1 VKPFF
6 FENMR
11 KVNEVT
17 MDWLETTSKHLSDQG
32 VDPDLRAEQA
42 IRKWMSENADDF
54 TEQEGEN
61 LEELEHATGKQ
72 LDKIRSYF
80 LTQRNRDRRYID
92 GPYQGVYYYYGYF
105 WEVTIPMVFGRPKIN
120 ALSHLKMDDRL
131 KSRLAQDPNELKEYV
146 RVFADSYDYAFSI
159 EELEGTC
166 RSDTAR
172 QFYSSGDKHLRAIK
186 ALLYQRKVSSKVI
199 EDARMAVEMFL
210 KAYVAHVDGLDE
222 RALKDTYRHGLE
234 GLVSRCE
241 NVGAIEVGELRSK
254 ILAFPEVSS
263 RYNIQER
270 TFGDLW
276 SAYLLTL
283 RSALA
288 VLRPLSGRDLRR
300 GFPILNS

>member
-1 VKPFF
+1 
-6 FENMR
+6 M
-11 KVNEVT
+11 
-17 MDWLETTSKHLSDQG
+17 
-32 VDPDLRAEQA
+32 
-42 IRKWMSENADDF
+42 
-54 TEQEGEN
+54 
-61 LEELEHATGKQ
+61 
-72 LDKIRSYF
+72 
-80 LTQRNRDRRYID
+80 
-92 GPYQGVYYYYGYF
+92 YYYYGYF
-105 WEVTIPMVFGRPKIN
+105 WEVTVPMVFGSPRIN

-131 KSRLAQDPNELKEYV
+131 KSQLAQDTSELKEYI

-159 EELEGTC
+159 EELEGKC

-186 ALLYQRKVSSKVI
+186 ALLHQNKVSSKAV

-210 KAYVAHVDGLDE
+210 KAYVAHVDGVDE

-234 GLVSRCE
+234 GLIDRCE
-241 NVGAIEVGELRSK
+241 SGGAIEIGELRSR

-270 TFGDLW
+270 AFGDLW

-288 VLRPLSGRDLRR
+288 VLRPLSGRDLRK
-300 GFPILNS
+300 GFPILNY